1 MKLLNVSYKESCK
14 PKCGSYKQISSH
26 ITLIDNF
33 FEDFETARDFFINRE
48 KWECILYQE
57 HSKPGYESLFP
68 KWIGKSLMEKYV
80 LNNKISDDMNSY
92 TIACNFFYNN
102 SNHVWSLSNSN
113 YFPHVDLDG
122 TERHNILGQIC
133 LINLNK
139 VPVSTKF
146 YTYKNKEYCTNEMFD
161 EWDNYIEKL
170 TTKLKEYYNKDNITR
185 DEVKLFLNTQNLDTK
200 LIKTLEYKPNQA
212 IIYSKN
218 LFHSP
223 NVTQEFTE
231 NNPRILLRIAF
242 DRKIIKP
249 KNINYE

>member
-1 MKLLNVSYKESCK
+1 MELLNELYNKSCE
-14 PKCGSYKQISSH
+14 PKCESYKQISSH

-48 KWECILYQE
+48 KWECIPYQE
-57 HSKPGYESLFP
+57 HSKSGYESLFP

-113 YFPHVDLDG
+113 YFPHIDG
-122 TERHNILGQIC
+122 TERYNILRYIC

-146 YTYKNKEYCTNEMFD
+146 YTYKNKKYCTSEMRNEWNEYD
-161 EWDNYIEKL
+161 KKI
-170 TTKLKEYYNKDNITR
+170 TKEVVKYYNKNNITR
-185 DEVKLFLNTQNLDTK
+185 DEVKLFFDNQKLDVKLNNV
-200 LIKTLEYKPNQA
+200 IKYNSNQA
-212 IIYSKN
+212 IIYPEN
-218 LFHSP
+218 LFHSA

-231 NNPRILLRIAF
+231 ENPRVLLRIAF
-242 DRKIIKP
+242 DRKTIKP
-249 KNINYE
+249 KNINYG

>member
-1 MKLLNVSYKESCK
+1 MELLNELYNKSCE
-14 PKCGSYKQISSH
+14 PKCESYKQISSH

-113 YFPHVDLDG
+113 YFPHIDG
-122 TERHNILGQIC
+122 TERYNILRYIC

-146 YTYKNKEYCTNEMFD
+146 YTYKNKKYCTSEMRNEWNEYD
-161 EWDNYIEKL
+161 KKI
-170 TTKLKEYYNKDNITR
+170 TKEVVKYYNKNNITR
-185 DEVKLFLNTQNLDTK
+185 DEVKLFFDNQKLDVKLNNV
-200 LIKTLEYKPNQA
+200 IKYNSNQA
-212 IIYSKN
+212 IIYPEN
-218 LFHSP
+218 LFHSA

-231 NNPRILLRIAF
+231 ENPRVLLRIAF
-242 DRKIIKP
+242 DRKTIKP
-249 KNINYE
+249 KNINYG

>member
-1 MKLLNVSYKESCK
+1 MNSLNDLYNKSCK

-48 KWECILYQE
+48 KWECIPYQE

-92 TIACNFFYNN
+92 NMLCNFFYN
-102 SNHVWSLSNSN
+102 STNHSWSLPNSN
-113 YFPHVDLDG
+113 YFPHIDG
-122 TERHNILGQIC
+122 VKSCNILGQIC

-146 YTYKNKEYCTNEMFD
+146 YTYKNKEYCTNEMLD
-161 EWDNYIEKL
+161 EWKNYTKKIE
-170 TTKLKEYYNKDNITR
+170 TKLEEYYNYKNNITR
-185 DEVKLFLNTQNLDTK
+185 DEIKLFLNTQNLDIK
-200 LIKTLEYKPNQA
+200 LIKTLKYKPNQA
-212 IIYSKN
+212 IIYSEN

-223 NVTQEFTE
+223 NVTKEFTE
-231 NNPRILLRIAF
+231 KNPRCLLRIKF
-242 DRKIIKP
+242 HIKSIKP